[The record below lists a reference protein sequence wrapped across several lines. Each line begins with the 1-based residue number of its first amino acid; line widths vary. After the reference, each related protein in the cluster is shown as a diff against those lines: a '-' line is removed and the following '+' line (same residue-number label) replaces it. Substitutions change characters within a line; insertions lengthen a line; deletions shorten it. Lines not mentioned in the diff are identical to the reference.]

1 MKEILLNRLYV
12 GKFLNEN
19 IGHEVINLFKAD
31 DDKNYVYINHTGKLG
46 AGHNEIE
53 NILLVQGINYKTLE
67 IIAKAKVVQSVWD
80 MPDEERIKKQR
91 QVTYDGVTL
100 KEIFNQGD
108 DYPYISYEVENVFYP
123 TQKTYITIDENFN
136 QSTGYIVLLPNS
148 NNAIKK
154 LAGQS
159 LHFFFAEKGD
169 KSEVYKVVDNL
180 INDESKWKTENR
192 TQKISVN
199 EYKENMKNNELEV
212 DDFNFLKLI
221 KKVDDELSYS
231 NMFQYFLSK
240 DKKLFEKFMS
250 EILKV
255 ETQGDYS
262 IGREVKNID
271 LLIEDENNIIV
282 IENKIKS
289 GINGIRHDIY
299 SDKIQS
305 QLAEYYE
312 YAKEKA
318 KEKDKKVK
326 CFIFSPDYNK
336 LDLQDYNQSENYIII
351 NYSKLFEFFYK
362 NKIND
367 KYYNDFLSALKIHTF
382 KSNYEIMLENFI
394 TQIINASK

>member
-53 NILLVQGINYKTLE
+53 NILLVQGINYKTLK
-67 IIAKAKVVQSVWD
+67 IIAKAKVVQSVWN
-80 MPDEERIKKQR
+80 MPDEKRIKKQG
-91 QVTYDGVTL
+91 QVRYGDVTL

-123 TQKTYITIDENFN
+123 TQKTYITIDENFK
-136 QSTGYIVLLPNS
+136 QSNGNIVLLSNS

-159 LHFFFAEKGD
+159 LHFFFAENGG
-169 KSEVYKVVDNL
+169 KSEAYKAVDDL
-180 INDESKWKTENR
+180 INDESKWETENR
-192 TQKISVN
+192 TQKILVK
-199 EYKENMKNNELEV
+199 EYQNKKSKLEV

-221 KKVDDELSYS
+221 RKEYDELSYS
-231 NMFQYFLSK
+231 NMFQYFLNK
-240 DKKLFEKFMS
+240 DKDLFKKFMS
-250 EILKV
+250 EILEV

-299 SDKIQS
+299 SDGIQS
-305 QLAEYYE
+305 QLEKYYNYAEE
-312 YAKEKA
+312 NAKGRT
-318 KEKDKKVK
+318 VK
-326 CFIFSPDYNK
+326 CFIFSPDYNQ
-336 LDLQDYNQSENYIII
+336 LDLQGYDKSKNYKIIK
-351 NYSKLFEFFYK
+351 YSKLFEFFDKNNK
-362 NKIND
+362 NKIDD
-367 KYYNDFLSALKIHTF
+367 KYYNDFLSALKMHSF
-382 KSNYEIMLENFI
+382 ESNYEIMLENFI

>member
-46 AGHNEIE
+46 VGHNEIE
-53 NILLVQGINYKTLE
+53 NILLVQGINYKTLK
-67 IIAKAKVVQSVWD
+67 IIAKAKVVQSFWN
-80 MPDEERIKKQR
+80 MPDEERIKKQG
-91 QVTYDGVTL
+91 QVTYDGATL
-100 KEIFNQGD
+100 KAIFNQGD

-123 TQKTYITIDENFN
+123 TQKTYITIDENFK
-136 QSTGYIVLLPNS
+136 QSDGNIVLLPNS

-159 LHFFFAEKGD
+159 LHFFFAEEGD
-169 KSEVYKVVDNL
+169 KSEAYKAVDDL
-180 INDESKWKTENR
+180 INDESQWKTENE
-192 TQKISVN
+192 TQKISVK
-199 EYKENMKNNELEV
+199 EYKKNMKNNELEV

-221 KKVDDELSYS
+221 KKVNDELSYS

-240 DKKLFEKFMS
+240 DKELFKKFMS
-250 EILKV
+250 EILEV

-271 LLIEDENNIIV
+271 LLIEDEKNIIV

-305 QLAEYYE
+305 QLAEYYK
-312 YAKEKA
+312 YAVEKA
-318 KEKDKKVK
+318 KDKEVK
-326 CFIFSPDYNK
+326 CFIFSPDYNQ
-336 LDLQDYNQSENYIII
+336 LDLQGYDKSENYTII
-351 NYSKLFEFFYK
+351 NYSKLFEFFYN
-362 NKIND
+362 NKIDD

-394 TQIINASK
+394 TRIINASK